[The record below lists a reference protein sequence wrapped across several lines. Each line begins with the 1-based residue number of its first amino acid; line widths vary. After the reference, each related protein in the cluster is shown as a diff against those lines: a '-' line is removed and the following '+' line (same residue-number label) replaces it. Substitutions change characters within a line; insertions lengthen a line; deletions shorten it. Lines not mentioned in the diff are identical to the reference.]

1 MTTSQPF
8 DESTPNCGACGV
20 PCERAYSCTTAVDMK
35 TGAVTRRDYRCFDCD
50 ERERWVEFEQ
60 THILRTRLLEDAAHE
75 AWLSRNNY
83 PEGWKRCQ
91 AGPDL
96 LTEVIVA
103 NDWLRDAC
111 KRFERKVWRKGLKA
125 KVRARG
131 GGQRVIART
140 AEVQWLA
147 WTGGGRCLV
156 TLEHLKDDCSIT
168 LIGSDDEDEQT
179 RMGIQGVHGKLED
192 VLALVDTALGIWGRK
207 PPKPKVIRDDEV
219 RYPF

>member
-1 MTTSQPF
+1 MTGAEMQC
-8 DESTPNCGACGV
+8 EETPTCDTCGK
-20 PCERAYSCTTAVDMK
+20 PCDRYYSCTIDPE
-35 TGAVTRRDYRCFDCD
+35 TGEKSKFRCEECD
-50 ERERWVEFEQ
+50 EVDRWGEYEK
-60 THILRTRLLEDAAHE
+60 THILHSKLLLDASHE
-75 AWLSRNNY
+75 AWLRRNNY
-83 PEGWKRCQ
+83 PDGWKRVL
-91 AGPDL
+91 APAAS
-96 LTEVIVA
+96 LTEVIAA
-103 NDWLRDAC
+103 NDMLHAVCR
-111 KRFERKVWRKGLKA
+111 RFERKVWNKGLKT

-140 AEVQWLA
+140 AEVRWLA

-168 LIGSDDEDEQT
+168 FIGSDDEEQQT

-192 VLALVDTALGIWGRK
+192 VLALIETALGIWGRK